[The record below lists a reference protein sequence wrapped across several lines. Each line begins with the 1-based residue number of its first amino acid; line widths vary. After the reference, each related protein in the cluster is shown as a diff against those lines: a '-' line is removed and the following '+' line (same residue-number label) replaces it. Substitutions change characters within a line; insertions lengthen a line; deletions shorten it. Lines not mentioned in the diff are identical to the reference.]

1 MCSSNYWENQESRI
15 SLTALVLARVD
26 GGEYGMGRQ
35 RQTLGK
41 SVRSRSLSK
50 LFPTLPLKLNFWTIF
65 YLTQS
70 NQNIISP
77 YIMGWIVF
85 PQIHVETLT
94 SELTIFGDTVFTEVI
109 KVKWGHQSGPNH
121 QGGWSR
127 TPDCCLMKRRDLHTQ
142 QRCQELYVHR
152 EKIMCRVEW
161 VVRLWEVRLGRL
173 SSSSLRGENWSEIMI
188 LTSSNPLAVF
198 LPGESHEQRTLA
210 GYSPWGHKESDTTEM
225 T

>member
-35 RQTLGK
+35 RQTRGK

-50 LFPTLPLKLNFWTIF
+50 LFPTLPLKLHFWTIF

-152 EKIMCRVEW
+152 EKIMCRVGKRAAICEPKWEASEETNSLLALRSSTCSLQNYKKINLCCLSHLLLLLLSYFSW
-161 VVRLWEVRLGRL
+161 VQLCA
-173 SSSSLRGENWSEIMI
+173 
-188 LTSSNPLAVF
+188 TP
-198 LPGESHEQRTLA
+198 
-210 GYSPWGHKESDTTEM
+210 
-225 T
+225 

>member
-26 GGEYGMGRQ
+26 GGEYGVGRKG
-35 RQTLGK
+35 QTLGK

-50 LFPTLPLKLNFWTIF
+50 LFPTLSFKLNFWTIF

-85 PQIHVETLT
+85 LQIHVETLT
-94 SELTIFGDTVFTEVI
+94 SELTVFGDRVFTEVI
-109 KVKWGHQSGPNH
+109 KVKWGHQSGPND
-121 QGGWSR
+121 QGHL
-127 TPDCCLMKRRDLHTQ
+127 TVVLMKRRDLHTQ

-152 EKIMCRVEW
+152 ETIMCRVGKRATIYEPK
-161 VVRLWEVRLGRL
+161 REAPEETNSLLALWF
-173 SSSSLRGENWSEIMI
+173 STSSLQNYKTINLCCLSHLVCDI
-188 LTSSNPLAVF
+188 F
-198 LPGESHEQRTLA
+198 LWQP
-210 GYSPWGHKESDTTEM
+210 
-225 T
+225 